1 MHNDARLRQ
10 GPALVNATLLSS
22 TLFYIPGPSPLK
34 YSSQDLLP
42 FDLVWFPALL
52 RRQDPCPLRLT
63 MASRDHQEQ
72 RGQGH
77 YSGQNKVPDIKTF
90 VRNLDKEKRDRD
102 KELDE
107 RRKAEQRR
115 NSHGGSEVKPH
126 TPGNAIAGKEGTR
139 KTVTDPTTGN
149 QVQIEDVDAN
159 FMKAVEDPQLSV
171 PNANLNRD
179 TTVKTDASQS
189 NPEYKHNQDITAP
202 PDPVAE
208 GSTSDVPIHGEKT
221 NILFHPT
228 PSVSY
233 EPMFAALEQRA
244 GGLCIGVFLAIVIL
258 GKMFGGSLKGL
269 IPTAACI
276 VSGIWLW
283 MKEVVRSGREV
294 EWSSEQSRGETVSFA
309 PYALMPGS
317 KLMVLGNGE
326 PTS

>member
-1 MHNDARLRQ
+1 
-10 GPALVNATLLSS
+10 
-22 TLFYIPGPSPLK
+22 
-34 YSSQDLLP
+34 
-42 FDLVWFPALL
+42 
-52 RRQDPCPLRLT
+52 

-72 RGQGH
+72 HVPGH
-77 YSGQNKVPDIKTF
+77 YSGQNKIPDIKTF

-102 KELDE
+102 KGLDE
-107 RRKAEQRR
+107 RRKAEQQRQ
-115 NSHGGSEVKPH
+115 SHGGNEVKPH
-126 TPGNAIAGKEGTR
+126 KPGSAIAGKEGTR

-149 QVQIEDVDAN
+149 QVQIEDVDAD

-202 PDPVAE
+202 PDPTAE

-244 GGLCIGVFLAIVIL
+244 GGLCIGVFLAVVIL

-294 EWSSEQSRGETVSFA
+294 EWSSEQSRGETVSLETIHSH
-309 PYALMPGS
+309 PWH
-317 KLMVLGNGE
+317 
-326 PTS
+326 